1 MGASQ
6 SPRGVVSASEGRAG
20 SSAPALGACAQVPAA
35 LCSLFLLPHFEAG
48 EQLDQP
54 DIPLLWQ
61 EQEEEAQADDD
72 DGDDPDS
79 VEDDLAGVVIHHYGR
94 QESGVLS
101 GGAVDMDVDMVTELS
116 THQGR
121 RCEVLWDPKIL
132 LSRILLMPA
141 GAASR

>member
-35 LCSLFLLPHFEAG
+35 LRSLFLLPHFEAG

-61 EQEEEAQADDD
+61 EQEEEAQTDDD

-79 VEDDLAGVVIHHYGR
+79 IEDYLAGIVIHHYGR
-94 QESGVLS
+94 QESSLLS
-101 GGAVDMDVDMVTELS
+101 GRAVDAVTELS
-116 THQGR
+116 IHQGR
-121 RCEVLWDPKIL
+121 RCEVLWDPRIL
-132 LSRILLMPA
+132 LSRILLMST
-141 GAASR
+141 GAASRLA